1 MLDSTLAQLENVIND
16 LLQRN
21 QSLSEHCVLLEQQL
35 QQARE
40 ENDNLQLAAL
50 EQEDRQGAT
59 LARLQALV
67 ERAAGSSS
75 AG

>member
-1 MLDSTLAQLENVIND
+1 MLDTTLAQLDTVIND

-21 QSLSEHCVLLEQQL
+21 QNLSQHCALLEQQL
-35 QQARE
+35 LQARE

-59 LARLQALV
+59 LARLQALL
-67 ERAAGSSS
+67 ERAAGSN
-75 AG
+75 AA

>member
-1 MLDSTLAQLENVIND
+1 MLDTTLAQLETVIND

-21 QSLSEHCVLLEQQL
+21 ENLSQHCALLEQQL
-35 QQARE
+35 LQARE

-59 LARLQALV
+59 LARLQALL
-67 ERAAGSSS
+67 ERAAGSN
-75 AG
+75 AA

>member
-1 MLDSTLAQLENVIND
+1 MLDTTLAQLETVIND

-21 QSLSEHCVLLEQQL
+21 QNLSQHCALLEQQL
-35 QQARE
+35 EQARE

-59 LARLQALV
+59 LARLQALL
-67 ERAAGSSS
+67 ERAAGSN
-75 AG
+75 AA

>member
-1 MLDSTLAQLENVIND
+1 MLDTTLAQLENVIND

-21 QSLSEHCVLLEQQL
+21 QNLSEHCVLLEQQL

-50 EQEDRQGAT
+50 EQEDKQGAT
-59 LARLQALV
+59 LERVQALV
-67 ERAAGSSS
+67 ERAAGSS
-75 AG
+75 AA